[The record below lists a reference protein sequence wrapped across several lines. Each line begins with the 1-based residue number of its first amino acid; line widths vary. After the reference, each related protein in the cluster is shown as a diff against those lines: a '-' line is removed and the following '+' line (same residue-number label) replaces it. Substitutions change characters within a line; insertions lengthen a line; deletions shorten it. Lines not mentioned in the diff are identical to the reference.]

1 MQFQIVKEPMS
12 IIEVDMN
19 KGENITANAG
29 AMVYMSGNMDVD
41 TKIRDGGFFAKLKV
55 STLGG
60 QSLFV
65 NEFTSNSDGGKLG
78 LTGQPL
84 GDIIKISIS
93 QEQNFIVQSGS
104 YIAST
109 DGVVLDTQWQ
119 GFKKGL
125 FGSELFMLKLSG
137 QGDIFL
143 NAFGG
148 IIRRE
153 ILIGEKFIL
162 NNFHLVALNLD
173 ADYKLTKFGSLK
185 STLLGG
191 EGFVME
197 INGPAV
203 VYFQTKNKPQLVEF
217 LGLNQKDGNSR

>member
-19 KGENITANAG
+19 KGESITANAG

-137 QGDIFL
+137 
-143 NAFGG
+143 
-148 IIRRE
+148 
-153 ILIGEKFIL
+153 
-162 NNFHLVALNLD
+162 
-173 ADYKLTKFGSLK
+173 
-185 STLLGG
+185 
-191 EGFVME
+191 
-197 INGPAV
+197 
-203 VYFQTKNKPQLVEF
+203 
-217 LGLNQKDGNSR
+217 

>member
-1 MQFQIVKEPMS
+1 M
-12 IIEVDMN
+12 
-19 KGENITANAG
+19 
-29 AMVYMSGNMDVD
+29 
-41 TKIRDGGFFAKLKV
+41 
-55 STLGG
+55 
-60 QSLFV
+60 
-65 NEFTSNSDGGKLG
+65 
-78 LTGQPL
+78 
-84 GDIIKISIS
+84 SIS

-173 ADYKLTKFGSLK
+173 ADYKVIKFGSLK

-197 INGPAV
+197 INGP
-203 VYFQTKNKPQLVEF
+203 QLYTSKVRI
-217 LGLNQKDGNSR
+217 NRS

>member
-1 MQFQIVKEPMS
+1 
-12 IIEVDMN
+12 
-19 KGENITANAG
+19 
-29 AMVYMSGNMDVD
+29 MSGNMDVD

-109 DGVVLDTQWQ
+109 DGVVLYTQWQ

-125 FGSELFMLKLSG
+125 
-137 QGDIFL
+137 
-143 NAFGG
+143 
-148 IIRRE
+148 
-153 ILIGEKFIL
+153 
-162 NNFHLVALNLD
+162 
-173 ADYKLTKFGSLK
+173 FGSLK